1 MTATTNSQNAQ
12 EQIAIL
18 DEKWQKKKRHQKI
31 YGASEEK
38 FKSILKISGLWLL
51 LIIANTFVSTIPV
64 MKFISI
70 GFIVLCVSALG
81 YHYLKLKKF
90 SKEET
95 EYQNAREEL
104 LTKISK

>member
-1 MTATTNSQNAQ
+1 MTASTNSPDVQK
-12 EQIAIL
+12 QIALL
-18 DEKWQKKKRHQKI
+18 DEKWKKQERHQKI

-51 LIIANTFVSTIPV
+51 LIIANTFISTIPV
-64 MKFISI
+64 MKFINI

-90 SKEET
+90 AKEET
-95 EYQNAREEL
+95 EYQNARKEL